1 MDLDRRKFLQGSMA
15 AGVVATLGLAGCTS
29 KSSSSSKGS
38 ASSASAASA
47 STSSAGGYSLALDHK
62 AWNWDETNNV
72 YYQIGKYYVSKPQ
85 AKDYETLGVYVPGE
99 YFTATKNSDGTYT
112 AKINPKGKTGKYTAR
127 TAPMVIPV
135 NTPGYAAQKP
145 PSTYSY
151 NDVSSYL
158 KAGFVYVAPGLRGRD
173 SETGS
178 YTGNAPWG
186 VTDLKAAVRYLRYNA
201 SVIPGDEQRVVVFG
215 TSGGGAQS
223 TIAGASGD
231 SALYKPYLKVIG
243 AAMKTA
249 GGKTISDSIA
259 GVMAWVPITNLDY
272 SNTAYEWNMGQF
284 ASTGTRASG
293 TWTSAYSG
301 DLATAFASYQ
311 NALALKDTSGKTLS
325 LTKSASGNHLAGSYY
340 DHLIGVI
347 TTSLN
352 DFLSDTT
359 FPYTP
364 STMGGMGGMGGS
376 GGPPSGGSGGAPS
389 GGAAPTGSTS
399 SGGTSSGGGMPTGSA
414 PTGATGGLGSASGS
428 SSTTT
433 KTYKTVAEY
442 IAYLNTDSTWVEY
455 DASTKTAKV
464 TSLAGFI
471 KSQKNASKNV
481 GAFDGVDRGE
491 TENLVFGLGTS
502 PLHFQNISRQ
512 LIAARQSVYA
522 KLSGWKAA
530 YAASDYTTDSKK
542 TDTVGSDIAVRSN
555 MYNPMYFL
563 SRYYR
568 GYRSASVAP
577 HWRIRTGIQQGDTAN
592 TTEIN
597 LLLALQN
604 YGIKNVDFA
613 TVWGQGHTQAERT
626 GNATTNF
633 ITWVEQTV
641 AA

>member
-1 MDLDRRKFLQGSMA
+1 MDLVRRKFLQGSMA

-38 ASSASAASA
+38 AAAAS
-47 STSSAGGYSLALDHK
+47 SSSAGDSSLALDHT
-62 AWNWDETNNV
+62 AWSWDETNDV

-85 AKDYETLGVYVPGE
+85 AKEYETLGVYVPGR
-99 YFTATKNSDGTYT
+99 YFTATKNSDGTFT

-145 PSTYSY
+145 PSSYSY
-151 NDVSSYL
+151 NDVSSYI

-173 SETGS
+173 SETSS

-186 VTDLKAAVRYLRYNA
+186 VTDLKATVRYLRYNA
-201 SVIPGDEQRVVVFG
+201 GVIPGDEQCVVVFG
-215 TSGGGAQS
+215 TSGGGAQG

-231 SALYKPYLKVIG
+231 SALYKPYLHAIG
-243 AAMKTA
+243 AAMRTA
-249 GGKTISDSIA
+249 GGRTISDSIA

-311 NALALKDTSGKTLS
+311 NALRLRDTSGKTLE

-340 DHLIGVI
+340 DHVIEVI

-359 FPYTP
+359 FPYSP
-364 STMGGMGGMGGS
+364 STMGGMGGAPGGGGAPTGTRPTGGAGGS
-376 GGPPSGGSGGAPS
+376 GGGTAPTGGTAG
-389 GGAAPTGSTS
+389 GGAAPGGST
-399 SGGTSSGGGMPTGSA
+399 
-414 PTGATGGLGSASGS
+414 SGS
-428 SSTTT
+428 SSTTS

-464 TSLAGFI
+464 LSLAGFV
-471 KSQKNASKNV
+471 KSQKNASKDV
-481 GAFDGVDRGE
+481 GAFDGIARGE

-502 PLHFQNISRQ
+502 PLHFQNISQQ
-512 LIAARQSVYA
+512 LIAARHSVYA

-530 YAASDYTTDSKK
+530 YAASEYTSDFKK
-542 TDTVGSDIAVRSN
+542 TDTIGSDIAVRSN
-555 MYNPMYFL
+555 MYNPMYYL
-563 SRYYR
+563 SRYYK

-577 HWRIRTGIQQGDTAN
+577 HWRIRTGLQQGDTAN

-641 AA
+641 AT